1 MYCTIEDIKSYSE
14 GENKTIQL
22 KDVNEKNNDKAFE
35 IDNINID
42 EYGDII
48 LEFNPEYLIDQVI
61 K

>member
-14 GENKTIQL
+14 GENKTIWL

-48 LEFNPEYLIDQVI
+48 LEFNPEYLID
-61 K
+61 